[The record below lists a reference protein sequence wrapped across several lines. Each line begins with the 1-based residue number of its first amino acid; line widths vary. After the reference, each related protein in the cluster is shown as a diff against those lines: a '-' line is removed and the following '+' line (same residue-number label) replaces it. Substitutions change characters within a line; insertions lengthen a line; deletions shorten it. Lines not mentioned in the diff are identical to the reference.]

1 MKTNRVI
8 FLVLCLTFS
17 YLFIACDSMEDI
29 NRIYSEKEEKVYLG
43 KVDSIKTF
51 AGLNKIKIT
60 WYISS
65 DPRIKNT
72 IVYWNMRQDSIVKP
86 FNREKSGVQKDSI
99 IIENLSGSN
108 YYFEFRNVND
118 RGESSLFSSAT
129 GTTLGKK
136 HLESLKNRT
145 PTSIEYDAET
155 FNTTVVLSPTIPED
169 FLVYSELKYL
179 DKDGKEVSLIID
191 RDSISFIMENVP
203 RRGKFQLRSVFSVGF
218 DNEIFYS
225 NYDSYDVPAPE
236 LKTGFTRWN
245 PPGIPYKDYY
255 WAYSIEK
262 MWDDDIDTFYLVVV
276 EDLPYS
282 FTFDLGRNLYVES
295 IKLFQRQDIPFDI
308 QNLKEFQVWGSDSPD
323 VTNDFDGWTK
333 LGDFEVIKP
342 SGLPLGQNTAEDLAA
357 AAAGHLFPVD
367 SELPPVR
374 YIRVVVQSCW
384 LWTTIAVAELKF
396 YGFHD

>member
-1 MKTNRVI
+1 M
-8 FLVLCLTFS
+8 
-17 YLFIACDSMEDI
+17 
-29 NRIYSEKEEKVYLG
+29 
-43 KVDSIKTF
+43 
-51 AGLNKIKIT
+51 
-60 WYISS
+60 
-65 DPRIKNT
+65 
-72 IVYWNMRQDSIVKP
+72 
-86 FNREKSGVQKDSI
+86 
-99 IIENLSGSN
+99 
-108 YYFEFRNVND
+108 
-118 RGESSLFSSAT
+118 
-129 GTTLGKK
+129 
-136 HLESLKNRT
+136 
-145 PTSIEYDAET
+145 
-155 FNTTVVLSPTIPED
+155 VLSPTIPED

-203 RRGKFQLRSVFSVGF
+203 RRAKFQLRSVFSVGF